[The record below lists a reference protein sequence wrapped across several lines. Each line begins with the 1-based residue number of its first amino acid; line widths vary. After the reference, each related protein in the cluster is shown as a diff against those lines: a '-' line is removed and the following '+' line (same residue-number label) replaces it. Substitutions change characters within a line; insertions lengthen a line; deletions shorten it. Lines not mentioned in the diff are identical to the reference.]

1 MTLIGEIGRHRFSH
15 HFCRLKWL
23 TVCERYGWAR
33 ILLACIN
40 YLCFFEL
47 FCHDFKLI
55 KYLHI
60 ICFLEGVKFTV
71 ISLALPKNSRIRFKM
86 KFTLEGP
93 FTIHKTDVTKFKLF
107 LFTSWTNNIF
117 CDFLWHFNNTKT
129 AGDHKQLF
137 ECQTFIIFAIC
148 EPRKAISNFTE
159 ERCIL
164 LPSYSVNVSQSIEC
178 KVKTDG
184 YLLSLRILLF
194 YNQLQI
200 KF

>member
-1 MTLIGEIGRHRFSH
+1 M
-15 HFCRLKWL
+15 L
-23 TVCERYGWAR
+23 T
-33 ILLACIN
+33 CIN

-60 ICFLEGVKFTV
+60 ICFLERVKFPV
-71 ISLALPKNSRIRFKM
+71 IGLALPKNSRIRFKM

-93 FTIHKTDVTKFKLF
+93 FTIHKADVTKFKLF
-107 LFTSWTNNIF
+107 LFTRWTNNII
-117 CDFLWHFNNTKT
+117 CNFLWHFNNAIT
-129 AGDHKQLF
+129 AGDDKQLF
-137 ECQTFIIFAIC
+137 ECQTLIIFAIC
-148 EPRKAISNFTE
+148 EPRKPISYFTE
-159 ERCIL
+159 ERCVL
-164 LPSYSVNVSQSIEC
+164 LPSYSVNVSQSIKC
-178 KVKTDG
+178 KVKAYG